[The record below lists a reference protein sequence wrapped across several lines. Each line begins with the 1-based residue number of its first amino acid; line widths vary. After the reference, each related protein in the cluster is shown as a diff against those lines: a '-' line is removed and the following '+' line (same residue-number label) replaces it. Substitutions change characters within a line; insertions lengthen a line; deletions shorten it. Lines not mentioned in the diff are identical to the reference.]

1 MIKVDV
7 CRQTVTFQHHGIIN
21 YTIVRTIV
29 CKTVK
34 ENNLGVTM
42 NANVNVSKEHRIG
55 LKSVNK
61 IYGTFNFIFQ
71 HTDVQICNRT
81 RLCTC

>member
-1 MIKVDV
+1 
-7 CRQTVTFQHHGIIN
+7 
-21 YTIVRTIV
+21 
-29 CKTVK
+29 
-34 ENNLGVTM
+34 M

-61 IYGTFNFIFQ
+61 MYGTFNFIFQ

-81 RLCTC
+81 RLCTYAKIKLTAIFLNGLYSGTSPSGHLTNKVTEPEVPL